1 MAAEESTTVNLIRD
15 LFSTQQQNV
24 DRRFSALEDRLTEQA
39 EDSRISRDFN
49 FKELHTAIETLRK
62 EQKATRTDVS
72 LLMAAFDR
80 YKWAAKAIRRGA
92 YAVGGLLAFFGFRS
106 ETVRDAIARWLHAGG
121 GN

>member
-1 MAAEESTTVNLIRD
+1 MSAEESTTVNLIRD
-15 LFSTQQQNV
+15 MFSTQQQNV
-24 DRRFSALEDRLTEQA
+24 DRRFLSLEQRLATQA
-39 EDSRISRDFN
+39 EESRASRDIN
-49 FKELHTAIETLRK
+49 FKELHAAIETMRT
-62 EQKATRTDVS
+62 EQKATRKDVS

-92 YAVGGLLAFFGFRS
+92 YAIGGLLAFFGFRS